1 MPMDNGVPAS
11 GGLRAMER
19 IRRAYPTA
27 PQRLVVPEFPDDAGN
42 PLEIFYWPKT
52 GLDEQ
57 KIDAR
62 EPKDGAER
70 LVYTLI
76 LKALDDQGKP
86 LFQWGEARQLLQVM
100 PYEVLA
106 RLVLVILGVRPSGQ
120 PTLDEVKREIQADP
134 TSSSDS
140 SLAPNS
146 TNP

>member
-1 MPMDNGVPAS
+1 MENGVHAP

-76 LKALDDQGKP
+76 LKAMDDQGRP

-106 RLVLVILGVRPSGQ
+106 RLVLIIMGARPNDT

-134 TSSSDS
+134 TSNFAYTSEPSSIS
-140 SLAPNS
+140 P
-146 TNP
+146 